1 MVSPI
6 IKLLISGGKK
16 LSKNKQ
22 VKKFAGSFFNDKKA
36 IKKAEEDN
44 RKARKSAAQRLKDKF
59 NKDK

>member
-22 VKKFAGSFFNDKKA
+22 VKKFAGSFFNDKKSY
-36 IKKAEEDN
+36 KKS
-44 RKARKSAAQRLKDKF
+44 RRR
-59 NKDK
+59 